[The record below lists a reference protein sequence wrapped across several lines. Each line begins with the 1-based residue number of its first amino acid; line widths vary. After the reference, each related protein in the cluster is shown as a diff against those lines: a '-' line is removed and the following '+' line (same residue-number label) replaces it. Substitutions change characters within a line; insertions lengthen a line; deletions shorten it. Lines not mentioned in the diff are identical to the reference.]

1 MLNLLEE
8 YIPHSLPE
16 GREFATNP
24 NLSAK
29 VDPEGRLLP
38 YRGNTVV
45 FLLEQPVQRA
55 LEELQDSL
63 YAAAPEMLARRLRP
77 ESFHMTLHD
86 LANGRP
92 DQPGLEDWMRQ
103 AGGRAGKILAQW
115 TGDAPLR
122 MRTTWLFN
130 MVNTSIVL
138 GLAPA
143 DRESGQRLEE
153 MYAALEEAVRLGYP
167 LTPHVTLAYF
177 RPGRYGPEQVGR
189 LAAAL
194 RPVEREI
201 LLSPRRLALQTFEDM
216 NRYETMG

>member
-1 MLNLLEE
+1 MLNLLKE

-16 GREFATNP
+16 GREFETNP
-24 NLSAK
+24 NLTAK

-38 YRGNTVV
+38 FRGNTVV
-45 FLLEQPVQRA
+45 FLLEPPVKRA
-55 LEELQDSL
+55 LQELQESL
-63 YAAAPEMLARRLRP
+63 YAAAPEMLAQRLRP

-92 DQPGLEDWMRQ
+92 DSPGLADWMAQ
-103 AGGRAGKILAQW
+103 AGGRAREILARW
-115 TGDAPLR
+115 TGETPLQ

-143 DRESGQRLEE
+143 DPESGRRLEE
-153 MYAALEEAVRLGYP
+153 MYGELEEAVRLGYP
-167 LTPHVTLAYF
+167 LTPHITMAYF
-177 RPGRYGPEQVGR
+177 RPGRYSPEQVGR

-201 LLSPRRLALQTFEDM
+201 LLSPAQLVLQTFEDM
-216 NRYETMG
+216 NHYENS